1 MAVIA
6 AALATSLI
14 RVAPAAALAKARP
27 AALGMDAGRLALIDP
42 VVEDGIKAGDFPG
55 AVVLIGRHGRI
66 AFERAYGERRLKPK
80 SESMTVDTVFDL
92 ASLTKAVATA
102 PAIMQLVQDGKLRL
116 DAHLGDLI
124 PDCNRKDKRAITVR
138 QLLEH
143 DSGLRPGF
151 DRASLHRIH
160 GYDDGVRLACLS
172 KPFARPGREFRY
184 SDLNYLLL
192 ADIVRRVSGRRLDE
206 FAAAGLYRPLGM
218 HDTGFNPPPSLT
230 PRIAPTDA
238 GAGTVADGIARRM
251 DGVSGNAGVFS
262 TAGDLAVYCAMLLNG
277 GEWHG
282 TRVLSPLAVRRMTT
296 PATDHRQGVRGL
308 GFDIDTAY
316 SGARGDLFPYGSF
329 GHTGYTGTSI
339 WLDPGTDTF
348 VIILTSRLYPHG
360 RGDVRDL
367 RSQVASIAASAIVD
381 LPPPGQAPVGA
392 TASEPVMTGID
403 VLRAED
409 FRPLRGHRI
418 GLLTQRTMTGSDGV
432 STVETLRTA
441 PGVTLVALFSP
452 EHGFDGDGNGRIGTE
467 KDGASGLP
475 VYSLYGKTLRPT
487 PEMLKGIDTLVIDLQ
502 DAGARFYTY
511 MTTMAYAMEAAAK
524 RHIAVVVLDRPDPI
538 NGEAVEG
545 PLPDADE
552 PAFTSYYPMPIRH
565 GLTFGE
571 LARLFNTEKHI
582 GADLTVVPMRHWQ
595 RRMWFDE
602 TGLSWTNPSP
612 NLRSPLEA
620 ALYPGIGAIE
630 GTRISVGRGTDTPF
644 EQLGAPWIDGPRL
657 ARYLNRRRLPG
668 IRFYPRSFTPVA
680 APYKDQLCHG
690 IGISLL
696 DRDAFL
702 PVRTGLEIAAAL
714 NRLFKSDYRL
724 ADEKHLLGSRRIL
737 ARVLAGDDPARIAA
751 DYAAADARWRTT
763 RAPFLLY
770 H

>member
-1 MAVIA
+1 M
-6 AALATSLI
+6 
-14 RVAPAAALAKARP
+14 
-27 AALGMDAGRLALIDP
+27 
-42 VVEDGIKAGDFPG
+42 
-55 AVVLIGRHGRI
+55 
-66 AFERAYGERRLKPK
+66 
-80 SESMTVDTVFDL
+80 
-92 ASLTKAVATA
+92 
-102 PAIMQLVQDGKLRL
+102 
-116 DAHLGDLI
+116 
-124 PDCNRKDKRAITVR
+124 
-138 QLLEH
+138 
-143 DSGLRPGF
+143 
-151 DRASLHRIH
+151 
-160 GYDDGVRLACLS
+160 
-172 KPFARPGREFRY
+172 
-184 SDLNYLLL
+184 
-192 ADIVRRVSGRRLDE
+192 
-206 FAAAGLYRPLGM
+206 
-218 HDTGFNPPPSLT
+218 
-230 PRIAPTDA
+230 
-238 GAGTVADGIARRM
+238 
-251 DGVSGNAGVFS
+251 
-262 TAGDLAVYCAMLLNG
+262 
-277 GEWHG
+277 
-282 TRVLSPLAVRRMTT
+282 
-296 PATDHRQGVRGL
+296 
-308 GFDIDTAY
+308 
-316 SGARGDLFPYGSF
+316 
-329 GHTGYTGTSI
+329 
-339 WLDPGTDTF
+339 
-348 VIILTSRLYPHG
+348 
-360 RGDVRDL
+360 
-367 RSQVASIAASAIVD
+367 
-381 LPPPGQAPVGA
+381 
-392 TASEPVMTGID
+392 
-403 VLRAED
+403 
-409 FRPLRGHRI
+409 
-418 GLLTQRTMTGSDGV
+418 
-432 STVETLRTA
+432 
-441 PGVTLVALFSP
+441 TLVALFSP

-724 ADEKHLLGSRRIL
+724 GDEKRLLGSRRIL
-737 ARVLAGDDPARIAA
+737 ERVLAGDDPARIAA
-751 DYAAADARWRTT
+751 DYAAADARWRAT